1 MTILVTGGAGFIGHH
16 MIHTLLDHGH
26 AVVAL
31 DDLSTGHG
39 WAVPGQATLIVGDSG
54 DKALVGRII
63 DAHGVTAVFHF
74 AGSIVVPESVADP
87 LGYYFNNTVKSHAL
101 IDTAVKHGVRHFILS
116 STAAVYGTDN
126 EEPVSEDAP
135 LDPASPY
142 GRSKLMTEM
151 MLRDACA
158 VSAMKYGIL
167 RYFNV
172 AGADPAGR
180 GGQSSKTSTHLVK
193 IACEVAVNKRD
204 QLSIFG
210 TDYPTADGTCIRDY
224 IHVSDLADVHWLTL
238 QHLQSG
244 GDPVTL
250 NCGYG
255 RGFSVRQVIN
265 QVEKT
270 AGRSLPVVEAARR
283 DGDQAV
289 IIADPSRAMELLNWT
304 PRFDDLGLI
313 VKHALDW
320 EQKLLFRNH
329 TDSSDR

>member
-16 MIHTLLDHGH
+16 MIYNLLDHGH

-63 DAHGVTAVFHF
+63 DEHGVTAIFHF
-74 AGSIVVPESVADP
+74 AGSIVVPDSVADP

-101 IDTAVKHGVRHFILS
+101 IETAVKHGVRHFVLS
-116 STAAVYGTDN
+116 STAAVYGTYN
-126 EEPVSEDAP
+126 AEPVSEDTA

-151 MLRDACA
+151 MLRDACS
-158 VSAMKYGIL
+158 VSAMSYGIL

-180 GGQSSKTSTHLVK
+180 GGQSSKVSTHLIK
-193 IACEVAVNKRD
+193 IACEVAVNRRD
-204 QLSIFG
+204 HLSIFG

-224 IHVSDLADVHWLTL
+224 IHVSDLADVHRLTL
-238 QHLQSG
+238 QHLSDG
-244 GDPVTL
+244 GSSVTL

-255 RGFSVRQVIN
+255 RGFSVREVIN
-265 QVEKT
+265 RVERA
-270 AGRSLPVVEAARR
+270 AGKPLAIVEAARR

-289 IIADPSRAMELLNWT
+289 IIADPSRAMDLLDWT

-313 VKHALDW
+313 VGHALDW
-320 EQKLLFRNH
+320 ERKLLFRNR
-329 TDSSDR
+329 TESDDR